1 MAATGTGAAQPATAP
16 PRAAGPALRL
26 AWRHAAVDLTAAPR
40 SVPVARRL
48 VRLVL
53 ASWELAGLAESA
65 ELIASELVTNAI
77 AASATAGHHPVIRL
91 RITSRVYAVVVAVWD
106 GSDQWPVPR
115 RDGAADALGGRGLM
129 LVGALADRWG
139 AERAE
144 EGGKTVFAVISRA
157 AGPSL

>member
-16 PRAAGPALRL
+16 PRTADPASGL
-26 AWRHAAVDLTAAPR
+26 AWRHAAVDLEAAPR

-53 ASWELAGLAESA
+53 ASWELAGLAERA

-77 AASATAGHHPVIRL
+77 AASAPAGHPVIRL
-91 RITSRVYAVVVAVWD
+91 RVTSRMHAVLVAVWD
-106 GSDQWPVPR
+106 GSAQWPAPQ

-139 AERAE
+139 TEPAD
-144 EGGKTVFAVISRA
+144 EGGKTVFAVLAR
-157 AGPSL
+157 

>member
-16 PRAAGPALRL
+16 PPAAGPALRL
-26 AWRHAAVDLTAAPR
+26 AWRHAAVDLAAAPR

-77 AASATAGHHPVIRL
+77 AASATAGYPVIRL
-91 RITSRVYAVVVAVWD
+91 RITSRMYAVVVAVWD
-106 GSDQWPVPR
+106 GSDQWPVPQ
-115 RDGAADALGGRGLM
+115 RDGADALGGRGLM
-129 LVGALADRWG
+129 LVEALADRWG
-139 AERAE
+139 AEPAE
-144 EGGKTVFAVISRA
+144 EGGKTVFAVLARFR
-157 AGPSL
+157 P